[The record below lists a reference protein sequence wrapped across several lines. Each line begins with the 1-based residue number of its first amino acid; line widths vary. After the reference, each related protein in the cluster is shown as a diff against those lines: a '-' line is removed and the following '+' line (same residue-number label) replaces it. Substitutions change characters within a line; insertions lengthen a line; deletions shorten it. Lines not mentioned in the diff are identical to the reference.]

1 MNKFLKIFTPS
12 FIVSCVIAFCICYYV
27 IPIKTQ
33 MLIDKVIELANTKIF
48 IIGGTTITLGLVIGV
63 IIKLVYDRYRD
74 SIKADLRDIKS
85 YYDKSL
91 KKEQEVV
98 EKAEKTREEANV
110 ILYSYEE
117 RIDILESKIIKVC
130 ETVPNAKVQA
140 LVGEIKDESGKL
152 REEMKDTLTQ
162 IDSNYVEYKTKI
174 STLEEKVDKLLE
186 RLGHEDEWEKRIN
199 YQTTI

>member
-1 MNKFLKIFTPS
+1 MKKFLKIFIPS
-12 FIVSCVIAFCICYYV
+12 FIVSCAIAFGICYYV

-33 MLIDKVIELANTKIF
+33 MLIDKVIELANTKLF

-63 IIKLVYDRYRD
+63 VIKLVYDRYRD

-117 RIDILESKIIKVC
+117 RIDMLESKIIKVC
-130 ETVPNAKVQA
+130 ETIPNAKVQA
-140 LVGEIKDESGKL
+140 LVGEIKGESGKL

-162 IDSNYVEYKTKI
+162 IDSNYIEYKTKI

-186 RLGHEDEWEKRIN
+186 RLGHEDE
-199 YQTTI
+199 